1 MKAPA
6 LHFSLA
12 AKAAGRIL
20 PNPKKLSD
28 ISTTLPDFL
37 KAIREHLKY

>member
-12 AKAAGRIL
+12 AKAVKKIQKT
-20 PNPKKLSD
+20 PTYPKKN
-28 ISTTLPDFL
+28 T
-37 KAIREHLKY
+37 REPTFQT

>member
-12 AKAAGRIL
+12 AKAANRIAHSHTAL
-20 PNPKKLSD
+20 
-28 ISTTLPDFL
+28 
-37 KAIREHLKY
+37 EKYLEGCH